1 MRAGWRRTNRISLKR
16 GSSSV
21 GRARLS
27 QSRGRRIVPGL
38 PLSDGRLMDRAL
50 IQFICIR
57 KAHRRK
63 PPVDPSSPFNIAEEG
78 GWAYCPGGEP
88 DGHRWF
94 KTGGITRAAL
104 AKFKWPDDQ
113 EAEP

>member
-1 MRAGWRRTNRISLKR
+1 MQR

-21 GRARLS
+21 GRASAS
-27 QSRGRRIVPGL
+27 QAEGFRGFETRL
-38 PLSDGRLMDRAL
+38 PLSDGHAVDRAL

-57 KAHRRK
+57 KTHRRK
-63 PPVDPSSPFNIAEEG
+63 APLDPSSPYNIAEEG
-78 GWAYCPGGEP
+78 GWAYCPGGEA

-104 AKFKWPDDQ
+104 AKFDWPDDE

>member
-1 MRAGWRRTNRISLKR
+1 MQR

-21 GRARLS
+21 GRASAS
-27 QSRGRRIVPGL
+27 QAEGSRVRDSSPAQKLAIHTLAGT
-38 PLSDGRLMDRAL
+38 GRLRPVDRAL
-50 IQFICIR
+50 IQFICVR
-57 KAHRRK
+57 KTHLRK
-63 PPVDPSSPFNIAEEG
+63 PPVDPSSPFNVAEEG

-88 DGHRWF
+88 DGHKWF

-104 AKFKWPDDQ
+104 DKFEWPDEE